1 MRALEMVS
9 AAQVEI
15 YARFDGDIDMYQRR
29 GSPQRAILGDTWKT
43 IEDLRRRLF
52 LVAAGRAS
60 VTFASSV
67 EADFLAWTLDDDAR
81 RRVRAIVES
90 DVNAQSKS

>member
-1 MRALEMVS
+1 MVS

-15 YARFDGDIDMYQRR
+15 YARFNGDIDMYQRR
-29 GSPQRAILGDTWKT
+29 GSPQGAILGDAWKA

-60 VTFASSV
+60 AAFASSA
-67 EADFLAWTLDDDAR
+67 ESDFLAWTVDENAR
-81 RRVRAIVES
+81 ARIRALVES
-90 DVNAQSKS
+90 DIKAQSKL